1 MVTCVRAVKVR
12 AGGRFAVVE
21 ILGKKVLLTGAT
33 GGLGRAMA
41 SNLAGQ
47 GAQLI
52 LSGRSE
58 EALEGLAAELPGK
71 GHSVLAADLGTPGA
85 AIELAERAGDV
96 DCLVANA
103 ALPSTGRLTELT
115 DEQVARMLRINLEA
129 PILLSQALLPGM
141 LERRSGKLILIGS
154 LAGKAGSPRS
164 SIYNATKFGIRGFAF
179 GLKPD
184 LVGTGVGVTIVAPGF
199 VREAGMF
206 ADSGQSAPAGMGTT
220 TPTEVAEA
228 VVKAIRTD
236 KVEIAVA
243 PAFQR
248 TMAHLGLVSP
258 SLSHKI
264 QSGSTGQK
272 AAEDLAA
279 NQADKR

>member
-1 MVTCVRAVKVR
+1 
-12 AGGRFAVVE
+12 VE
-21 ILGKKVLLTGAT
+21 IVGKKVLLTGAT

-41 SNLAGQ
+41 ATLAAH
-47 GAQLI
+47 GARLI
-52 LSGRSE
+52 LSGRNH
-58 EALEGLAAELPGK
+58 EALEGLAAELPGE
-71 GHSVLAADLGTPGA
+71 GHSVLAADLGQPGA
-85 AIELAERAGDV
+85 AADLAGRSGEV

-103 ALPSTGRLTELT
+103 ALPSTGRLTELSE
-115 DEQVARMLRINLEA
+115 EQVGRMLRINLEA

-184 LVGTGVGVTIVAPGF
+184 LVGTGVDVTLVAPGF

-220 TPTEVAEA
+220 TPTEVAAA

-236 KVEIAVA
+236 KVEITVA
-243 PAFQR
+243 PAFQK

-264 QSGSTGQK
+264 QSGSAGQK
-272 AAEDLAA
+272 AAEGLAA

>member
-1 MVTCVRAVKVR
+1 
-12 AGGRFAVVE
+12 
-21 ILGKKVLLTGAT
+21 
-33 GGLGRAMA
+33 MA
-41 SNLAGQ
+41 SRLAAS
-47 GAQLI
+47 GAELI
-52 LSGRSE
+52 VSGRNA
-58 EALEGLAAELPGK
+58 EALEALIDDLPGPAT
-71 GHSVLAADLGTPGA
+71 GSHSVIASDLGVPGA
-85 AIELAERAGDV
+85 AQELAAKAGEV

-141 LERRSGKLILIGS
+141 LGRGSGKLVLIGS

-164 SIYNATKFGIRGFAF
+164 SIYNATKFGIRGFVF

-184 LVGTGVGVTIVAPGF
+184 LAGTGVDVTLVAPGF

-206 ADSGQSAPAGMGTT
+206 ADSGMDAPAGMGTT
-220 TPTEVAEA
+220 TPDLVAAA
-228 VVKAIRTD
+228 VLKAIRSD
-236 KVEIAVA
+236 RLEIAVA
-243 PAFQR
+243 PALQR
-248 TMAHLGLVSP
+248 TMAHIGLISP
-258 SLSHKI
+258 GLSHRI

-272 AAEDLAA
+272 TADELAS